1 MPELIDVKPMVA
13 GIGEVLWDVLG
24 DTETLGGAPVNFA
37 YHVGQLGTTALAI
50 SSIGDDVRGQRA
62 ISTLMEYRVATDHI
76 TVIDGAPT
84 GYVQASVDSGG
95 VATYVFPDEV
105 AWDRIRIDSTTM
117 ELVSRLDAVCFGS
130 LAQRSAH
137 SRLTIQRFLK
147 SLHPGVLKVF
157 DLNIR
162 QGYYSTE
169 IIRDSLEQADIL
181 KLNDEE
187 IVLLARLEDLKGSVD
202 EQLRLLV
209 ERYRLS
215 LAALT
220 RGAHGSLLVSSAAIS
235 DHPGYQTEVVDTIGA
250 GDSFTAVTAV
260 GMLKGY
266 SLESINE
273 HANRVAAHVCS
284 YRGAMVPLPENL
296 RKF

>member
-1 MPELIDVKPMVA
+1 MSELIDVKPVVA

-37 YHVGQLGTTALAI
+37 YHAGQLGAAALAI
-50 SSIGDDVRGQRA
+50 SSIGDDLRGQRA
-62 ISTLMEYRVATDHI
+62 LSTLREYRVATDHI
-76 TVIDGAPT
+76 TVIEGVPT
-84 GYVQASVDSGG
+84 GYVQARVDSDG
-95 VATYVFPDEV
+95 VATYVFPDGV
-105 AWDRIRIDSTTM
+105 AWDRIRIDSRTM
-117 ELVSRLDAVCFGS
+117 AIVPRLDAVCFGS
-130 LAQRSAH
+130 LAQRSVH
-137 SRLTIQRFLK
+137 SRSTIQRFLK
-147 SLHPGVLKVF
+147 SLRYGVLKVF

-162 QGYYSTE
+162 QGYYSRE
-169 IIRDSLEQADIL
+169 IIRDSLELADIL

-187 IVLLARLEDLKGSVD
+187 IVLLARLENLKGSVD
-202 EQLRLLV
+202 QQLRLLV

-215 LAALT
+215 LAVLT
-220 RGAHGSLLVSSAAIS
+220 RGADGSLLVSSAAIS
-235 DHPGYQTEVVDTIGA
+235 DHPGYQAEVVDTIGA

-273 HANRVAAHVCS
+273 QANRVAAHVCS